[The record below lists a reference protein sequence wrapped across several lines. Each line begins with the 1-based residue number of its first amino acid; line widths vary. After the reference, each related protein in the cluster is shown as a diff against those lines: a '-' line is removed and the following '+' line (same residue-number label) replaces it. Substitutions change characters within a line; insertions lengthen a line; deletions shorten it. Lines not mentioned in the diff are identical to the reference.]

1 MEVKAHTMNG
11 RLIGLALLQEL
22 AEKYILVETRSG
34 APRNRIYARLSE
46 ITIPPGVS
54 YEFGKNYLSPAD
66 AAKAVLITFD
76 AGLGH
81 QAITGLFPEEAD
93 VRTRDQLV
101 ERIKETLAPYRLQ
114 IINIGTN
121 KNAGEIMIE
130 DIFRATG
137 IFMKAL
143 AGDNLKT
150 EELSD
155 AVRLLALPNERLRYT
170 GPSKLP
176 RHSHSHC
183 DDVLRWSPKE
193 RCEMFVDG
201 IRYGVE
207 KREGTAPAQS
217 AYRIA
222 QMFVD
227 DLYSS
232 EEKTLWL
239 EVLGEYRT
247 EHKLQHP

>member
-1 MEVKAHTMNG
+1 MNE
-11 RLIGLALLQEL
+11 RLIGLALLEEL
-22 AEKYILVETRSG
+22 AENYIGVETGSG
-34 APRNRIYARLSE
+34 APRNRIYAKLSE
-46 ITIPPGVS
+46 ITIPPGIS
-54 YEFGKNYLSPAD
+54 DEFRKDYLSPVD
-66 AAKAVLITFD
+66 AANAVLITFD

-81 QAITGLFPEEAD
+81 QTITRLFPEEAG

-101 ERIKETLAPYRLQ
+101 EKIKETLAPYRLQ

-121 KNAGEIMIE
+121 KNAEEIMVG
-130 DIFRATG
+130 DIVRATG
-137 IFMKAL
+137 LFMKAL

-170 GPSKLP
+170 DPSKLP
-176 RHSHSHC
+176 RHSQSHC
-183 DDVLRWSPKE
+183 DDVLRWTPRE

-239 EVLGEYRT
+239 EVLGKYRT
-247 EHKLQHP
+247 EHRLKHP